1 MSAKWLSKDEVK
13 KLRKYCE
20 EKEALDKA
28 HGRFIGIRNRT
39 LIEFLLGTGFRA
51 SECRDTKIQDLGLNV
66 KNGSDPF
73 VKVRT
78 LKRKKQVVDVV
89 TIEKELAKLLSDY
102 LTELRRFKGKSATT
116 AKSYL
121 FPGRYGKKMPLITI
135 EKAVKKTLQS
145 AGLPDYYSV
154 HSLRHTHGFHLYQAN
169 MNLKLVQ
176 ERLRHANIQTASIY
190 VGVKEGEEQETINGL
205 YD

>member
-13 KLRKYCE
+13 KLRKYCK

-89 TIEKELAKLLSDY
+89 TIDKELAKLLSDY
-102 LTELRRFKGKSATT
+102 IKELSRFKGNNATT
-116 AKSYL
+116 DKSYL
-121 FPGRYGKKMPLITI
+121 FPGRYGKKMQLITI
-135 EKAVKKTLQS
+135 EKAVKKILQS
-145 AGLPDYYSV
+145 AGLPVYYSV

>member
-1 MSAKWLSKDEVK
+1 M
-13 KLRKYCE
+13 
-20 EKEALDKA
+20 
-28 HGRFIGIRNRT
+28 
-39 LIEFLLGTGFRA
+39 
-51 SECRDTKIQDLGLNV
+51 
-66 KNGSDPF
+66 KNGCDPF

-89 TIEKELAKLLSDY
+89 TIDKELAKLLQDY
-102 LTELRRFKGKSATT
+102 INELSRFKGKGAITNS
-116 AKSYL
+116 SYL
-121 FPGRYGKKMPLITI
+121 FSGRYSKKMPLITI
-135 EKAVKKTLQS
+135 EKAIKKILQS

>member
-1 MSAKWLSKDEVK
+1 MTVKWLSKDEVK
-13 KLRKYCE
+13 KLRKYCK

-28 HGRFIGIRNRT
+28 HGRFIGIRNRA

-89 TIEKELAKLLSDY
+89 TIDKELAKLLRDY
-102 LTELRRFKGKSATT
+102 IVEIGRFKGKSAAT

-121 FPGRYGKKMPLITI
+121 FPGRYGKKMPLITV
-135 EKAVKKTLQS
+135 EKAVKKISQS
-145 AGLPDYYSV
+145 AGLPEYYSV

-190 VGVKEGEEQETINGL
+190 VGVKEGGEQETINGL

>member
-1 MSAKWLSKDEVK
+1 MTVKWLSKEEVK
-13 KLRKYCE
+13 KLRKYCK

-28 HGRFIGIRNRT
+28 HGRFIGIRNRA

-51 SECRDTKIQDLGLNV
+51 SECRDTMIQDLVLKV
-66 KNGSDPF
+66 KNGSEPY

-89 TIEKELAKLLSDY
+89 TIDKELAKLLRDY
-102 LTELRRFKGKSATT
+102 IDEVGRFKGKSAATD
-116 AKSYL
+116 KSYL
-121 FPGRYGKKMPLITI
+121 FPGRYGKKMQLITI
-135 EKAVKKTLQS
+135 EKAVKQIFQS
-145 AGLPDYYSV
+145 AGLPDYYSA

>member
-1 MSAKWLSKDEVK
+1 MTVKWLSKEDVK
-13 KLRKYCE
+13 KLRKYCK
-20 EKEALDKA
+20 EKEALDKG
-28 HGRFIGIRNRT
+28 HGRFIGIRNRA

-66 KNGSDPF
+66 KNGSEPF
-73 VKVRT
+73 IKVRT

-89 TIEKELAKLLSDY
+89 SIDNELAKLLRDY
-102 LTELRRFKGKSATT
+102 IVEIDRFKGKSAATC
-116 AKSYL
+116 KNYL

-135 EKAVKKTLQS
+135 EKAVKTTLQS
-145 AGLPDYYSV
+145 AGLSDYYSA

-205 YD
+205 YE

>member
-1 MSAKWLSKDEVK
+1 M
-13 KLRKYCE
+13 
-20 EKEALDKA
+20 
-28 HGRFIGIRNRT
+28 IR
-39 LIEFLLGTGFRA
+39 
-51 SECRDTKIQDLGLNV
+51 DLGLNT
-66 KNGSDPF
+66 KNGSSPF

-78 LKRKKQVVDVV
+78 LKRKKQVVNVV
-89 TIEKELAKLLSDY
+89 TIDKELAKLLSDY
-102 LTELRRFKGKSATT
+102 LTELRRFKGKSAATD
-116 AKSYL
+116 KSYL
-121 FPGRYGKKMPLITI
+121 FPGRYGKKMQLITI
-135 EKAVKKTLQS
+135 EKAVKKILQS

-154 HSLRHTHGFHLYQAN
+154 HSLRHTRGFHLYQAN

>member
-1 MSAKWLSKDEVK
+1 MTVKWLSKDEVK
-13 KLRKYCE
+13 KLRKYCK

-51 SECRDTKIQDLGLNV
+51 SECRDTKVQDLVLKV
-66 KNGSDPF
+66 KNGSEPY

-89 TIEKELAKLLSDY
+89 TIDKELAKLLRDY
-102 LTELRRFKGKSATT
+102 IVEIGRFKGKSAATG
-116 AKSYL
+116 KNYL

-135 EKAVKKTLQS
+135 EKAVKDLTIRFSSLTLS
-145 AGLPDYYSV
+145 PSV
-154 HSLRHTHGFHLYQAN
+154 I
-169 MNLKLVQ
+169 LV
-176 ERLRHANIQTASIY
+176 SC
-190 VGVKEGEEQETINGL
+190 
-205 YD
+205 

>member
-13 KLRKYCE
+13 KLRKYCK
-20 EKEALDKA
+20 EKEALDKG
-28 HGRFIGIRNRT
+28 HGRFIGIRNRA

-89 TIEKELAKLLSDY
+89 TIDKELAKLLSDY
-102 LTELRRFKGKSATT
+102 IKELSRFKGKSATT

-121 FPGRYGKKMPLITI
+121 FPGRYGKKMQLITI
-135 EKAVKKTLQS
+135 EKALKKILQS
-145 AGLPDYYSV
+145 AGLPVYYSV

-190 VGVKEGEEQETINGL
+190 VGVREGEEQETINGL

>member
-1 MSAKWLSKDEVK
+1 MTVKWLSKDEVK
-13 KLRKYCE
+13 KLRKYCK
-20 EKEALDKA
+20 EKESLDKA
-28 HGRFIGIRNRT
+28 HGRFIGIRNRA

-89 TIEKELAKLLSDY
+89 TIDKELAKLLSDY
-102 LTELRRFKGKSATT
+102 LTELRRFKGKSAAT

>member
-13 KLRKYCE
+13 KLRKYCK

-28 HGRFIGIRNRT
+28 HGRFIGIRNRA

-89 TIEKELAKLLSDY
+89 TIDKELAKLLSDY
-102 LTELRRFKGKSATT
+102 IKELSRFKGNNATT
-116 AKSYL
+116 DKSYL
-121 FPGRYGKKMPLITI
+121 FPGRYGKKMQLITI
-135 EKAVKKTLQS
+135 EKAVKKILQS
-145 AGLPDYYSV
+145 AGLPNYYSV